1 MIYCRTFE
9 SKNVF
14 NFQYEAKMDFKLTEE
29 QEMIRETAR
38 SFAEEYLKPF
48 AMERDEQ
55 QKFPKEAIE
64 KLGELGFM
72 GMMVADKWGGSGLD
86 AQTYVLVIQEL
97 SKVDASAGV
106 ICSVNNSLVCF
117 NIEKYGTEA
126 QKEKYLRPLATGKA
140 LGAYSLSESVSGSD
154 AASLICFAEKK
165 NDHYLVNG
173 TKMWVTNGGSSD
185 FVVCFIRTDKSNKTK
200 GISAFI
206 VDKKFPG
213 FKVGKKENKLGIR
226 ASDTTELIF
235 ENCMVPKENIL
246 GEEGLGFKIA
256 METLDGGRIGIAA
269 QAIGIAEGAFDEA
282 VKYAKSREQFGQPI
296 ARFQANEFKIA
307 DMATRIDASKMLLN
321 KACWLR
327 DNGQKY
333 GKEAAMAKLFASET
347 AMWVTTQAVQ
357 IHGGYGYTKEY
368 PVERMMRDAKITE
381 IYEGTSEIQRV
392 VIARS
397 VLNG

>member
-1 MIYCRTFE
+1 
-9 SKNVF
+9 
-14 NFQYEAKMDFKLTEE
+14 MDFKLTEE
-29 QEMIRETAR
+29 QQLVQETVR
-38 SFAEEYLKPF
+38 NFAQEFLAPQ
-48 AMERDEQ
+48 AHERDEKQ
-55 QKFPKEAIE
+55 TFPKEAVE

-72 GMMVADKWGGSGLD
+72 GMMVSEKWGGAGMDMQS
-86 AQTYVLVIQEL
+86 YVLVIQEL

-117 NIEKYGTEA
+117 NIEKYGTDA
-126 QKEKYLRPLATGKA
+126 QKEKYLKPLASGKA
-140 LGAYSLSESVSGSD
+140 LGAYSLSESISGSD
-154 AASLICFAEKK
+154 AAGLQCFGEKK
-165 NDHYLVNG
+165 GDHYVVNG
-173 TKMWVTNGGSSD
+173 TKMWVTNGASSD

-235 ENCMVPKENIL
+235 ENCIIPKENLL
-246 GEEGLGFKIA
+246 GEEGMGFKIA

-269 QAIGIAEGAFDEA
+269 QAIGIAEGAFEEA
-282 VKYAKSREQFGQPI
+282 VKYSKTREQFGQPI
-296 ARFQANEFKIA
+296 SKFQANEFKIA

-321 KACWLR
+321 RACWLR
-327 DNGQKY
+327 DNGQQF

-357 IHGGYGYTKEY
+357 LHGGYGYTKEY

-392 VIARS
+392 VIARH

>member
-1 MIYCRTFE
+1 
-9 SKNVF
+9 
-14 NFQYEAKMDFKLTEE
+14 MDFKLTEE
-29 QEMIRETAR
+29 QELIKETAR
-38 SFAEEYLKPF
+38 NFAEEYLAPF
-48 AMERDEQ
+48 AAEHDEE
-55 QKFPKEAIE
+55 QKFPKKAIE

-72 GMMVADKWGGSGLD
+72 GMMVSEKWGGADLD
-86 AQTYVLVIQEL
+86 TQTYILVIQEL
-97 SKVDASAGV
+97 SKADASAGV

-117 NIEKYGTEA
+117 NIEKYGTDA

-140 LGAYSLSESVSGSD
+140 LGAYSLSEAVSGSD
-154 AASLICFAEKK
+154 AAGLICYAEKK
-165 NDHYLVNG
+165 GDHYLVNG
-173 TKMWVTNGGSSD
+173 TKLWVTNGASSD
-185 FVVCFIRTDKSNKTK
+185 YVVCFMRTDKSHKTK

-226 ASDTTELIF
+226 ASDTTELVF
-235 ENCMVPKENIL
+235 ENCMVPKENLL
-246 GEEGLGFKIA
+246 GEEGMGFKIA

-269 QAIGIAEGAFDEA
+269 QAIGIAEGAFDQA
-282 VKYAKSREQFGQPI
+282 VKYSKAREQFGQSI
-296 ARFQANEFKIA
+296 SKFQANEFKIA
-307 DMATRIDASKMLLN
+307 DMITRIEASKMLLN
-321 KACWLR
+321 KTCWLR

-333 GKEAAMAKLFASET
+333 AKEAAMAKLFASET

-392 VIARS
+392 VIARH
-397 VLNG
+397 VLNQ

>member
-1 MIYCRTFE
+1 
-9 SKNVF
+9 
-14 NFQYEAKMDFKLTEE
+14 MDFKLTEE
-29 QEMIRETAR
+29 QELIRDTAR
-38 SFAEEYLKPF
+38 DFAAEYLAPF
-48 AMERDEQ
+48 AAELDEQ
-55 QKFPKEAIE
+55 QKFPKKAIE

-72 GMMVADKWGGSGLD
+72 GMMVSEKWGGTALD
-86 AQTYVLVIQEL
+86 TQTYILVIQEL

-117 NIEKYGTEA
+117 NVEKFGTDA

-154 AASLICFAEKK
+154 AAGLVCFAEKK
-165 NDHYLVNG
+165 SDHYLVNG
-173 TKMWVTNGGSSD
+173 TKLWVTSGASAD
-185 FVVCFIRTDKSNKTK
+185 YVICFLRTDKANKTK

-213 FKVGKKENKLGIR
+213 FKAGKKENKLGIR
-226 ASDTTELIF
+226 ASDTTELVF
-235 ENCMVPKENIL
+235 ENCMIPKENLL
-246 GEEGLGFKIA
+246 GEEGMGFRIA
-256 METLDGGRIGIAA
+256 METLDGGRIGISA
-269 QAIGIAEGAFDEA
+269 QAIGIAEGAFEQT
-282 VKYAKSREQFGQPI
+282 VKYTKSREQFGQPI
-296 ARFQANEFKIA
+296 SKFQANEFKIA
-307 DMATRIDASKMLLN
+307 DMAVRIDASKMLLN

-333 GKEAAMAKLFASET
+333 AKEAAMAKLFASET

-357 IHGGYGYTKEY
+357 MHGGYGYTKEY

-392 VIARS
+392 VIARH
-397 VLNG
+397 VLNS

>member
-1 MIYCRTFE
+1 
-9 SKNVF
+9 
-14 NFQYEAKMDFKLTEE
+14 MDFKFSEE
-29 QEMIRETAR
+29 QEMIRTTAR
-38 SFAEEYLKPF
+38 DFAKEHLAPF
-48 AMERDEQ
+48 AGERDEKQ
-55 QKFPKEAIE
+55 DMPVSVIRQ
-64 KLGELGFM
+64 LGELGFL
-72 GMMVADKWGGSGLD
+72 GMMVNEKWGGTGLD
-86 AQTYVLVIQEL
+86 SISYALSIIEL
-97 SKVDASAGV
+97 SKGDSSAGV

-117 NIEKYGTEA
+117 NIEKYGTDA
-126 QKEKYLRPLATGKA
+126 HKEKYLRPMATGTA

-154 AASLICFAEKK
+154 AAGLQCFAEDKG
-165 NDHYLVNG
+165 DHYLVNG
-173 TKMWVTNGGSSD
+173 TKMWVTSGLRSD
-185 FVVCFIRTDKSNKTK
+185 YVVCFFRTDKSHKTK

-235 ENCMVPKENIL
+235 ENCKVPKENLL
-246 GEEGLGFKIA
+246 GEVGKGFKIA

-269 QAIGIAEGAFDEA
+269 QAVGIAEAALDQSISYSK
-282 VKYAKSREQFGQPI
+282 VREQFGSSI
-296 ARFQANEFKIA
+296 SKFQATEFKFA
-307 DMATRIDASKMLLN
+307 DMAMRIDAAKMLLFR
-321 KACWLR
+321 ACWLK
-327 DNGQKY
+327 DNGQPF

-368 PVERMMRDAKITE
+368 PVERLMRDAKITE

-397 VLNG
+397 VLS